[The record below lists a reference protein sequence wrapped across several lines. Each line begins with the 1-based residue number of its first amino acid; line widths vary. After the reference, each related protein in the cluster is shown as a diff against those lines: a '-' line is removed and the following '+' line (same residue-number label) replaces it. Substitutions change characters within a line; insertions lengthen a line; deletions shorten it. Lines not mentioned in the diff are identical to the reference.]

1 MMMKGR
7 PLIFVISAPS
17 GGGKT
22 TICRSIIRVCPGV
35 KFSTSL
41 TTRKRREGERKNFDY
56 HFVSQKEFLKKIKQ
70 NAFVEWAAVLKNY
83 YGTLKKNIEVP
94 LKQGKDVILNIDIQG
109 ALQIK
114 KVYPEAILIFI
125 LPPSLNVLKKRLVGR
140 ETDSQ
145 HEIKKRLNL
154 AHKELSF
161 VKNYD
166 YAVINDSLK
175 KAVRKVES
183 IIIAERCRVI
193 KR

>member
-1 MMMKGR
+1 MKSR

-22 TICRSIIRVCPGV
+22 TICRSIIRVCSGV
-35 KFSTSL
+35 KLSTSL

-70 NAFVEWAAVLKNY
+70 NAFAEWATVLKNY
-83 YGTLKKNIEVP
+83 YGTLKKNIEAP
-94 LKQGKDVILNIDIQG
+94 LKQGKNIILNIDTNG

-114 KVYPEAILIFI
+114 KIYPEAILIFI
-125 LPPSLNVLKKRLVGR
+125 LPPSLDVLKKRLVGR
-140 ETDSQ
+140 KTDSQ

-154 AHKELSF
+154 ARKELSF

-166 YAVINDSLK
+166 YAIVNDSLK
-175 KAVRKVES
+175 KAIRKVES

-193 KR
+193 KK

>member
-1 MMMKGR
+1 MIKGR

-22 TICRSIIRVCPGV
+22 TICRGITKVCPGV
-35 KFSTSL
+35 KLSISL

-70 NAFVEWAAVLKNY
+70 NAFAEWAMVLKNY

-94 LKQGKDVILNIDIQG
+94 LKQGKDVILNIDVRG

-114 KVYPEAILIFI
+114 KIYPETILIFI
-125 LPPSLNVLKKRLVGR
+125 LPPSLDVLKKRLVGR
-140 ETDSQ
+140 ETDSRY
-145 HEIKKRLNL
+145 EIKKRLNL
-154 AHKELSF
+154 AQKELSF

-166 YAVINDSLK
+166 YAIINDSLK
-175 KAVRKVES
+175 KAVGKVEN
-183 IIIAERCRVI
+183 IIIAERCRVV